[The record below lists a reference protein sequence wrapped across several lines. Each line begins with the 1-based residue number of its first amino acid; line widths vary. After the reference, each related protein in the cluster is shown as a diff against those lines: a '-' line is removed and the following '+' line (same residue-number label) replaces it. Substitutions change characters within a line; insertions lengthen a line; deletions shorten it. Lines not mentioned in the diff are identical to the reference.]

1 MITTAFFI
9 AKMNLLVG
17 NAMSMALKVF
27 GVLQKEGL
35 LNLTD

>member
-17 NAMSMALKVF
+17 NVMLMALKVF

-35 LNLTD
+35 LNSMD